1 LGWLDRENKYMTAF
15 KEKVVGFKST
25 EFGLIPDQKNL
36 GLVNS
41 NLLFTGVMCVFISFV
56 LLVPC
61 IVSAANEKFTGASS
75 NPDEYRIG
83 PEDVLEISVW
93 KEEELQRE
101 VLVRPDGGISFPL
114 AGDVQVEGKTPL
126 EVEQDITT
134 RVQKYIPEAVVT
146 VSVKTVSGY
155 TIFVNGK
162 VKSPGKFVVGRY
174 MDVMQAI
181 TLAGGLDTFADE
193 DKIKVI
199 RRQNG
204 KQVVH
209 QFAYNEVKK
218 GKNLDQNIILQSGD
232 VIVVP

>member
-1 LGWLDRENKYMTAF
+1 MSAF
-15 KEKVVGFKST
+15 KEKVVELQGIKFC
-25 EFGLIPDQKNL
+25 LIPDQEKL
-36 GLVNS
+36 GLINR
-41 NLLFTGVMCVFISFV
+41 NLSFMGLMCVFISFV

-61 IVSAANEKFTGASS
+61 IVSAADEKFTGASS

-83 PEDVLEISVW
+83 PEDVLDISVW

-126 EVEQDITT
+126 EVEQDITA

-146 VSVKTVSGY
+146 VSVKKVSGY

-162 VKSPGKFVVGRY
+162 VKSPGKFVIGRY

-209 QFAYNEVKK
+209 KFKYNEVKK
-218 GKNLDQNIILQSGD
+218 GNNLDQNIILQSGD

>member
-1 LGWLDRENKYMTAF
+1 MVVS
-15 KEKVVGFKST
+15 KEKVVGLHGNKFDLITDRNKSRLT
-25 EFGLIPDQKNL
+25 NRGR
-36 GLVNS
+36 G
-41 NLLFTGVMCVFISFV
+41 LLFTLVMSIFVFMI
-56 LLVPC
+56 LL
-61 IVSAANEKFTGASS
+61 AANVALAADEKFTGAST
-75 NPDEYRIG
+75 NPDDYRIG
-83 PEDVLEISVW
+83 PEDVLDISVW

-114 AGDVQVEGKTPL
+114 AGNVQVEGKTPL
-126 EVEQDITT
+126 EVEQDIT
-134 RVQKYIPEAVVT
+134 VKIQKYIPEAVVT

-162 VKSPGKFVVGRY
+162 VKSPGKFVIGRY

-209 QFAYNEVKK
+209 QFKYNEVKK
-218 GKNLDQNIILQSGD
+218 GNNLDQNIILQSGD

>member
-1 LGWLDRENKYMTAF
+1 
-15 KEKVVGFKST
+15 
-25 EFGLIPDQKNL
+25 
-36 GLVNS
+36 
-41 NLLFTGVMCVFISFV
+41 MCVFISFV

-61 IVSAANEKFTGASS
+61 IVLAADEKFTGASS

-162 VKSPGKFVVGRY
+162 VKRPGKFVVGRY

-209 QFAYNEVKK
+209 QFKYNEVKK
-218 GKNLDQNIILQSGD
+218 GNKLDQNIILQSGD

>member
-1 LGWLDRENKYMTAF
+1 MRLQNFVLGSTNDSKKL
-15 KEKVVGFKST
+15 KS
-25 EFGLIPDQKNL
+25 IL
-36 GLVNS
+36 GNT
-41 NLLFTGVMCVFISFV
+41 LFTLFIFLV
-56 LLVPC
+56 LLVPS
-61 IVSAANEKFTGASS
+61 IVLTADEKFDGAST
-75 NPDEYRIG
+75 NPDDYRIG

-101 VLVRPDGGISFPL
+101 VLVRPDGGVSFPL
-114 AGDVQVEGKTPL
+114 AGDVQVEGRTPL
-126 EVEQDITT
+126 EVEKEITK
-134 RVQKYIPEAVVT
+134 RVQQYIPEAVVT

-162 VKSPGKFVVGRY
+162 VKQPGKFVVGRY

-209 QFAYNEVKK
+209 KFKYNEVKK
-218 GKNLDQNIILQSGD
+218 GQKLDQNIILQSGD

>member
-1 LGWLDRENKYMTAF
+1 MAAS
-15 KEKVVGFKST
+15 KEKVVRLQDIKFD
-25 EFGLIPDQKNL
+25 LISGQKRL
-36 GLVNS
+36 GHSNR
-41 NLLFTGVMCVFISFV
+41 NLLFTLVMYLFISIV
-56 LLVPC
+56 LLVSC
-61 IVSAANEKFTGASS
+61 IASAADEKFTGSS
-75 NPDEYRIG
+75 TNPDDYKIG
-83 PEDVLEISVW
+83 PEDVLEVSVW

-126 EVEQDITT
+126 EVEQEITT

-146 VSVKTVSGY
+146 VSVKKVSGY

-162 VKSPGKFVVGRY
+162 VKQPGKFVVGRY

-209 QFAYNEVKK
+209 QFKYNEVKK
-218 GKNLDQNIILQSGD
+218 GNNLDQNIILQSGD
-232 VIVVP
+232 VVVVP

>member
-1 LGWLDRENKYMTAF
+1 MAAS
-15 KEKVVGFKST
+15 KEKVVRLQDIKFD
-25 EFGLIPDQKNL
+25 LISGQKRL
-36 GLVNS
+36 GHSNR
-41 NLLFTGVMCVFISFV
+41 NLLFTLVMYLFISIV
-56 LLVPC
+56 LLAPC
-61 IVSAANEKFTGASS
+61 IASAADEKFTGSS
-75 NPDEYRIG
+75 TNPDDYKIG
-83 PEDVLEISVW
+83 PEDVLEVSVW

-126 EVEQDITT
+126 EVEQEITT

-146 VSVKTVSGY
+146 VSVKKVSGY

-162 VKSPGKFVVGRY
+162 VKQPGKFVVGRY

-209 QFAYNEVKK
+209 QFKYNEVKK
-218 GKNLDQNIILQSGD
+218 GNNLDQNIILQSGD
-232 VIVVP
+232 VVVVP

>member
-1 LGWLDRENKYMTAF
+1 MGLQGIK
-15 KEKVVGFKST
+15 
-25 EFGLIPDQKNL
+25 FGLILDQKKL
-36 GLVNS
+36 GLVNN
-41 NLLFTGVMCVFISFV
+41 NLLFTQLIFVFISFV
-56 LLVPC
+56 LLAPC
-61 IVSAANEKFTGASS
+61 IVSAADEKFTGAST
-75 NPDEYRIG
+75 NPEDYRIG
-83 PEDVLEISVW
+83 PEDVLDISVW

-146 VSVKTVSGY
+146 VSVKKVSGY

-204 KQVVH
+204 KQVIH
-209 QFAYNEVKK
+209 KFKYNEVKK
-218 GKNLDQNIILQSGD
+218 GNNLDQNIILQSGD

>member
-1 LGWLDRENKYMTAF
+1 MKLQNKALDLIANNKRLKPIYCNT
-15 KEKVVGFKST
+15 
-25 EFGLIPDQKNL
+25 L
-36 GLVNS
+36 
-41 NLLFTGVMCVFISFV
+41 FV
-56 LLVPC
+56 LFICLVLLLPG
-61 IVSAANEKFTGASS
+61 IALTSEKFDRAST
-75 NPDEYRIG
+75 NPEDYRIG
-83 PEDVLEISVW
+83 PEDVLDISVW

-114 AGDVQVEGKTPL
+114 AGDVHVEGKTPL
-126 EVEQDITT
+126 EVEQEIT
-134 RVQKYIPEAVVT
+134 VKIQKYIPEAVVT

-162 VKSPGKFVVGRY
+162 VRSPGKFVVGRY

-209 QFAYNEVKK
+209 PFKYNEVKR
-218 GKNLDQNIILQSGD
+218 GNNLNQNIILQSGD

>member
-1 LGWLDRENKYMTAF
+1 M
-15 KEKVVGFKST
+15 
-25 EFGLIPDQKNL
+25 GLRGINFILISDLETSEIFNKNL
-36 GLVNS
+36 IFKTSRYLIILVF
-41 NLLFTGVMCVFISFV
+41 LLFSSFA
-56 LLVPC
+56 L
-61 IVSAANEKFTGASS
+61 AADEKFEGASS

-114 AGDVQVEGKTPL
+114 AGDIQVDGKTPQ
-126 EVEQDITT
+126 EVEQEITA
-134 RVQKYIPEAVVT
+134 RIRKYIPEAVVT

-181 TLAGGLDTFADE
+181 TLAGGLDTFA
-193 DKIKVI
+193 KGNSIQVI
-199 RRQNG
+199 RRVG
-204 KQVVH
+204 SKQVVH
-209 QFAYNEVKK
+209 KFNYDQVKK
-218 GKNLDQNIILQSGD
+218 GKNMSQNIVLKSGD
-232 VIVVP
+232 TIVVP

>member
-1 LGWLDRENKYMTAF
+1 MTLISPNMLALNKQQVLTRPI
-15 KEKVVGFKST
+15 KSLLRFT
-25 EFGLIPDQKNL
+25 TIT
-36 GLVNS
+36 
-41 NLLFTGVMCVFISFV
+41 LFTSIIVVFSLIA
-56 LLVPC
+56 
-61 IVSAANEKFTGASS
+61 SAEEGKFTGAAT
-75 NPDEYRIG
+75 NPEDYKIG
-83 PEDVLEISVW
+83 PEDILEISVW

-114 AGDVQVEGKTPL
+114 AGDVQVAGKTPL
-126 EVEQDITT
+126 EVGKDITA
-134 RVQKYIPEAVVT
+134 RIHQYIPEAVVS

-162 VKSPGKFVVGRY
+162 VKQPGKFVVGRY

-181 TLAGGLDTFADE
+181 TLAGGLDTFAKE
-193 DKIKVI
+193 GSIKVI

-209 QFAYNEVKK
+209 SFNYKEVKI

-232 VIVVP
+232 VVVVP

>member
-1 LGWLDRENKYMTAF
+1 MRLQII
-15 KEKVVGFKST
+15 V
-25 EFGLIPDQKNL
+25 FGLAIDNKKLKLIKQNTL
-36 GLVNS
+36 S
-41 NLLFTGVMCVFISFV
+41 TLLIFLI
-56 LLVPC
+56 LLVPS
-61 IVSAANEKFTGASS
+61 IAFAADEKFDAAST
-75 NPDEYRIG
+75 NPDDYRIG
-83 PEDVLEISVW
+83 PEDVLDISVW

-101 VLVRPDGGISFPL
+101 VLVRPDGGVSFPL

-126 EVEQDITT
+126 EVEKEITK
-134 RVQKYIPEAVVT
+134 RVQQYIPEAVVT

-162 VKSPGKFVVGRY
+162 VKKPGKFVVGRY

-204 KQVVH
+204 KQVLH
-209 QFAYNEVKK
+209 QFKYNEVKK
-218 GKNLDQNIILQSGD
+218 GHNLDQNIILQSGD

>member
-1 LGWLDRENKYMTAF
+1 MAVS
-15 KEKVVGFKST
+15 KEKVVRLQDIK
-25 EFGLIPDQKNL
+25 FGLISDQKRL
-36 GLVNS
+36 GHSNR
-41 NLLFTGVMCVFISFV
+41 NLLFTLVMYLFISII

-61 IVSAANEKFTGASS
+61 IASAANEKFTGSS
-75 NPDEYRIG
+75 TNPDDYKIG

-114 AGDVQVEGKTPL
+114 AGDVQVEGKTPI
-126 EVEQDITT
+126 EVEQQITT
-134 RVQKYIPEAVVT
+134 RIQKYIPEAVVT

-162 VKSPGKFVVGRY
+162 VKQPGKFVVGRY

-204 KQVVH
+204 KQAVH
-209 QFAYNEVKK
+209 QFKYNEVKK
-218 GKNLDQNIILQSGD
+218 GNNLDQNIILQSGD

>member
-1 LGWLDRENKYMTAF
+1 MRLQNIA
-15 KEKVVGFKST
+15 
-25 EFGLIPDQKNL
+25 L
-36 GLVNS
+36 GLTIDNKKFKLINTNTLS
-41 NLLFTGVMCVFISFV
+41 ALFIFLV
-56 LLVPC
+56 LLVF
-61 IVSAANEKFTGASS
+61 STALKADEKFDGAST
-75 NPDEYRIG
+75 NPDDYRIG
-83 PEDVLEISVW
+83 PEDVLDISVW

-101 VLVRPDGGISFPL
+101 VLVRPDGGVSFPL
-114 AGDVQVEGKTPL
+114 AGDVHVEGKTPM
-126 EVEQDITT
+126 EVEQEITK
-134 RVQKYIPEAVVT
+134 RIQKYIPEAVVT
-146 VSVKTVSGY
+146 VSVKKVSGY

-162 VKSPGKFVVGRY
+162 VKSPGKFIVGRY

-209 QFAYNEVKK
+209 KFKYNEVKK
-218 GKNLDQNIILQSGD
+218 GTNLDQNIILQSGD

>member
-1 LGWLDRENKYMTAF
+1 MKERVMIINALDLCPKLGWPYIICNIKLTLVKITCI
-15 KEKVVGFKST
+15 
-25 EFGLIPDQKNL
+25 LIC
-36 GLVNS
+36 
-41 NLLFTGVMCVFISFV
+41 LLTV
-56 LLVPC
+56 LPLLA
-61 IVSAANEKFTGASS
+61 SASDEKFSGASTA
-75 NPDEYRIG
+75 PDDYRIG
-83 PEDVLEISVW
+83 PEDVLFISVW

-114 AGDVQVEGKTPL
+114 AGNILVAGKTPL
-126 EVEQDITT
+126 EVEKEITAK
-134 RVQKYIPEAVVT
+134 VQNYIPEAVVT
-146 VSVKTVSGY
+146 VSVKSVSGY

-162 VKSPGKFVVGRY
+162 VKKPGKFVVGRY

-209 QFAYNEVKK
+209 PFKYNEVKR
-218 GKNLDQNIILQSGD
+218 GNNLDQNIILQSGD